1 VARVKVKSFSVIRD
15 VLGAEVIEIEV
26 KKRQTIGGLFDE
38 LLRRYG
44 QAFKEKIWDPN
55 TGQIAPFLIKLNESL
70 IRSTSDM
77 DHKIRN
83 GDEIAIIFPIGGG

>member
-1 VARVKVKSFSVIRD
+1 VAKVKVKSFSVIRD
-15 VLGAEVIEIEV
+15 VLGAEVIEIDV

>member
-1 VARVKVKSFSVIRD
+1 MAMVKVKSFSVIRD
-15 VLGAEVIEIEV
+15 VLGSEVVNVDV
-26 KKRQTIGGLFDE
+26 KKPETVGGLFDE
-38 LLRRYG
+38 LVRRYG

-77 DHKIRN
+77 DYKIRN

>member
-15 VLGAEVIEIEV
+15 VLGAEVIEIDV

-77 DHKIRN
+77 DHKIQN

>member
-1 VARVKVKSFSVIRD
+1 MARVKVKSFSVIRD
-15 VLGAEVIEIEV
+15 VLGAEVIEIDV

-38 LLRRYG
+38 LLHRYG

-55 TGQIAPFLIKLNESL
+55 TGQISPFLIKLNESL
-70 IRSTSDM
+70 IRSTTDM
-77 DHKIRN
+77 DHKIQN

>member
-1 VARVKVKSFSVIRD
+1 MAMVKVKSFSVIRD
-15 VLGAEVIEIEV
+15 VLGSEVVEIDVNEPETV
-26 KKRQTIGGLFDE
+26 GGLFEE
-38 LLRRYG
+38 LVRRYG

-77 DHKIRN
+77 DYKIRN